1 MLYVIARREQG
12 KAVFDKTSDWVT
24 FGVILAA
31 GIYGVY
37 GLATGAISI

>member
-1 MLYVIARREQG
+1 
-12 KAVFDKTSDWVT
+12 VFEGTSDWVT

-37 GLATGAISI
+37 GLATGTISI